1 MSRRVVITG
10 MGVYCPLGNDVETT
24 WQNAV
29 QGVSGIRLLPELAE
43 HDLKTQIGGQ
53 VQGFDAN
60 ELFGRRN
67 ARRMDRMG
75 QLMLAASMQAL
86 EDAGLSA
93 TESDRDRIGVVMGS
107 GIGGIGATIESITT
121 FHDKGPSRMSPFF
134 IPMMLPDSAPG
145 TVAIEFGFR
154 GPNMSIATACASAN
168 NAMGEAARM
177 IRQGDADVVLTGGA
191 EAALYPEIVAGF
203 NSMGA
208 LSTRNDNP
216 QGASSPFDLNRDGF
230 VPAEGAAVLVFE
242 TLERAIARNAP
253 IYAEFLG
260 YGASADAF
268 HISSPAE
275 DGGGAILSMQR
286 ALDSAGLTIGDV
298 DCINAH
304 GTSTNLNDKTETLA
318 IKRLFGERAYE
329 IPISST
335 KGVHGHLLGAAGALE
350 AVIAVKTIMVGVIPP
365 TANLETPDPECDL
378 DYVPNQARELPVGR
392 IMSNS
397 FGFGGHNA
405 TIILGRYP

>member
-10 MGVYCPLGNDVETT
+10 MGVFCPLGNDVETA
-24 WQNAV
+24 WRHAV
-29 QGVSGIRLLPELAE
+29 RGVSGIRSLPELAQY
-43 HDLKTQIGGQ
+43 DLKTQFGGQ
-53 VQGFDAN
+53 VRDFDPN

-67 ARRMDRMG
+67 ARRMDRMA
-75 QLMLAASMQAL
+75 QLMLAATMQAL
-86 EDAGLSA
+86 EDAGLPTSD
-93 TESDRDRIGVVMGS
+93 SDRDRIGVVVGS

-121 FHDKGPSRMSPFF
+121 FHGKGPSRMSPFF

-145 TVAIEFGFR
+145 SIAIEFGFR

-177 IRQGDADVVLTGGA
+177 IRQGDADVVITGGA

-208 LSTRNDNP
+208 LSTRNERP
-216 QGASSPFDLNRDGF
+216 QEASSPFDLNRDGF

-242 TLERAIARNAP
+242 TLERALARSAP

-260 YGASADAF
+260 YGSSADAF

-275 DGGGAILSMQR
+275 DGGGAMLSMQR
-286 ALDSAGLTIGDV
+286 ALDDAGLTVADV

-304 GTSTNLNDKTETLA
+304 GTSTYLNDKTETLA

-350 AVIAVKTIMVGVIPP
+350 AVIAVKTIVENVIPP
-365 TANLETPDPECDL
+365 TSNLETPDPECDL
-378 DYVPNQARELPVGR
+378 DYVPNQARAMPVKK

-405 TIILGRYP
+405 TIILGRYS